1 MATFASL
8 LNTLPD
14 PNNPI
19 GEGGQAG
26 GTDGPGF
33 KSIKFTSQA
42 PVQISR
48 TNSGR
53 VITRQI
59 AGHKWGVSITYNPM
73 TRDQFEPIFSFLLQ
87 RKGRLNPFYVQLPN
101 QYTARDSAFAACT
114 AVQSN
119 LIKNEY
125 ALTRGMDYMVQ
136 DNHDTTVDGSSNVT
150 KSPKPGDMFTI
161 SNSKDSLHT
170 KIYRVTR
177 VMTNTTYWTGLVT
190 ADRPTNTSERG
201 IYFTPN
207 LQRDVGVTDVNG
219 TDVGDGIMVYKNP
232 KIRVILNKDI
242 QEYSLG
248 TNNLYTFSLNLEEA
262 QA

>member
-1 MATFASL
+1 MASFASL

-19 GEGGQAG
+19 GEGGQIG

-33 KSIKFTSQA
+33 KSIKFTSTA

-59 AGHKWGVSITYNPM
+59 AGHKWSVSITYNPM
-73 TRDQFEPIFSFLLQ
+73 TRDDFEPVFSFLLQ
-87 RKGRLNPFYVQLPN
+87 QKGRLNPFYVQLPN
-101 QYTARDSAFAACT
+101 QYTA
-114 AVQSN
+114 SN
-119 LIKNEY
+119 TPTNEY

-136 DNHDTTVDGSSNVT
+136 NGHDETTAGSPAEVT
-150 KSPKPGDMFTI
+150 VSPKPGDMFTI
-161 SNSKDSLHT
+161 TDTNDSLHT
-170 KIYRVTR
+170 KAYRVTR
-177 VMTNTTYWTGLVT
+177 VMNNVSFWTGLVT
-190 ADRPTNTSERG
+190 ADRPTDVGERG

-207 LQRDVGVTDVNG
+207 LQRDVAINQS
-219 TDVGDGIMVYKNP
+219 IIYHRP